1 LSATQTEIR
10 SVLSELKQFA
20 PTGYA
25 AALHINFTTPDFLFQ
40 TYPADW
46 LAIYSQQGLV
56 MKDPTVLW
64 GFENLGAVRWSDLS
78 ELDHDGV
85 MEAATKYGMKF
96 GLTVAVEREGTRSIA
111 SMSRGDREFA
121 DAELAHAKDM
131 ISKLHDLTAGARTL
145 TDETRDVLRRQ
156 SIQFT
161 HPS

>member
-10 SVLSELKQFA
+10 SVLSDLTHLA

-64 GFENLGAVRWSDLS
+64 GFENLGTVRWSDLADI
-78 ELDHDGV
+78 DHAGV
-85 MEAATKYGMKF
+85 MRAATKFGMNYGV
-96 GLTVAVEREGTRSIA
+96 TVAVEQGGTRSIA
-111 SMSRGDREFA
+111 SLSRGDREFSG
-121 DAELAHAKDM
+121 DELAQASAM
-131 ISKLHDLTAGARTL
+131 VANLHDLTAQARTL
-145 TDETRDVLRRQ
+145 TDETRQILRRQ

>member
-1 LSATQTEIR
+1 MH
-10 SVLSELKQFA
+10 FA

-64 GFENLGAVRWSDLS
+64 GFENLGTVRWSDLTA
-78 ELDHDGV
+78 LDHAGV
-85 MEAATKYGMKF
+85 MKEATRFGMRF
-96 GLTVAVEREGTRSIA
+96 GLTVAVERAGSRSIA
-111 SMSRGDREFA
+111 SLSRGDREFL
-121 DAELAHAKDM
+121 DAELSQATEM
-131 ISKLHDLTAGARTL
+131 ISTLHDLTAVAQTL
-145 TDETRDVLRRQ
+145 TDETRKILRRQ